1 MSDAKPLNPRSTV
14 ATTVRSDGLVKG
26 TFIGSLPIG
35 TKLTLIT
42 LLLGIPSVVLIGIL
56 TNQQNQLISVAN
68 KERRGV
74 EYLIPIREVLQNLQK
89 HRGSIASL
97 MSGDAS
103 FQSAVDTS
111 SKAVDD
117 ALTKLQEIDS
127 RSGSELQ
134 TTILFNKLKTDWL
147 TIKTQVDQRKISASD
162 SFRFHTELIEGTI
175 FNLTNQVG
183 NKSGIVLDPVVDTY
197 YLGNNLINVMPN
209 LTERLGQARGT
220 AARLYNINLV
230 GSSDVVNLRVLFNAA
245 QTGLNEF
252 NKSISYAQE
261 GNSAIRDQ
269 LSGFSKQTV
278 GATQKILD
286 IYQKGLLKG
295 QVTGS
300 AKVAFDTATTA
311 LDVIFKVYDESV
323 SLLDSLLQNRVND
336 LRRTQLTSLVT
347 LVLILLAAIGTIL
360 AVVRSITRPIG
371 KLSQASEEIGRGN
384 LNVQVPVA
392 ERDELGRLGTTFNS
406 AITQLRDF
414 QDKQAE
420 ENVRAKQLQAN
431 IGSFLDVTMDIA
443 GGDLTRRGRV
453 TEDVLGN
460 VVDSIN
466 VMTEELGYALKDAQ
480 DAAVSV
486 NTSSGSMLIVTDK
499 ISLAADSTAN
509 QSRQVAQEVL
519 DVVGSISRM
528 ASDAEEAAEAAK
540 SALEASQQGQIAVD
554 ATLLGMQSIRRE
566 VQNISKRIKSL
577 GDRSLEISEIVE
589 TISRI
594 SAQTNLLALN
604 AAIEASG
611 AGAAGGRFAIVA
623 DEVRKLA
630 ESSAAATGRI
640 SGLIKTVQNE
650 VVEVVAS
657 VEDGTREVEQGYQ
670 VATQAGERLK
680 EISEISQIAAR
691 FATQIS
697 SGAREQVQG
706 IQRVGSAVQNIAN
719 SSEESRSSVLEGREA
734 AEKLQEL
741 ATQLGESLSRFR
753 LPS

>member
-1 MSDAKPLNPRSTV
+1 MTDAKPLNPRSKV
-14 ATTVRSDGLVKG
+14 APTARPSGSVKG

-42 LLLGIPSVVLIGIL
+42 LLLGIPAVVLVGIL
-56 TNQQNQLISVAN
+56 TNQQNQSIDVAN

-89 HRGSIASL
+89 HRGSASGL
-97 MSGDAS
+97 LGGDDS
-103 FQSAVDTS
+103 FQITVDTS

-117 ALTKLQEIDS
+117 ALTQLQQIDV
-127 RSGSELQ
+127 RSGTELK
-134 TTILFNKLKTDWL
+134 TGSVVSKLKTDWETL
-147 TIKTQVDQRKISASD
+147 KNQTNQRQISMVD
-162 SFRFHTELIEGTI
+162 SFKAHTKLIEDDI
-175 FNLTNQVG
+175 FSLIDRVG
-183 NKSGIVLDPVVDTY
+183 NESGIVLDPVIDTY
-197 YLGNNLINVMPN
+197 YLGNNLINVMPDF
-209 LTERLGQARGT
+209 TENLGQARGT
-220 AARLYNINLV
+220 AARLYNARLV
-230 GSSDVVNLRVLFNAA
+230 GSSDIINLRVLFDAA
-245 QTGLNEF
+245 KTGLDEF
-252 NKSISYAQE
+252 NSSIGYAQE
-261 GNSAIRDQ
+261 GNTAIKDQ
-269 LSGFSKQTV
+269 LADFAKRTDD
-278 GATQKILD
+278 ATQKILD
-286 IYQKGLLKG
+286 IYDKGLLKG

-300 AKVAFDTATTA
+300 AKVAFDTATIA
-311 LDVIFKVYDESV
+311 LDTIFKVYEESTI
-323 SLLDSLLQNRVND
+323 LLDSLLQSRISD
-336 LRRTQLTSLVT
+336 LHRSQITDLVT
-347 LVLILLAAIGTIL
+347 LALILLAAIGIIL

-371 KLSQASEEIGRGN
+371 ELSQASEEIGRGN
-384 LNVQVPVA
+384 LNVHVLVS
-392 ERDELGRLGTTFNS
+392 ERDELGRLGTTFNG

-420 ENVRAKQLQAN
+420 ENTRAKQLQAN

-486 NTSSGSMLIVTDK
+486 NTGSSSMLTVTDK
-499 ISLAADSTAN
+499 ISLAADSTAA
-509 QSRQVAQEVL
+509 QSRQVAEEVL

-540 SALEASQQGQIAVD
+540 SALEASQQGQAAVD

-577 GDRSLEISEIVE
+577 GDRSLEISEIVD

-697 SGAREQVQG
+697 SGARVQVEG
-706 IQRVGSAVQNIAN
+706 IQRVGSAVQSIAN